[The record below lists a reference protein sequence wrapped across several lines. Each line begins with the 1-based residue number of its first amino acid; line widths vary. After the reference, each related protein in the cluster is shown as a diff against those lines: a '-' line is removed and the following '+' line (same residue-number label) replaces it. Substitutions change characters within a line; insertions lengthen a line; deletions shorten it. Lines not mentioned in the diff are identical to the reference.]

1 MVDAFE
7 RGEHQVLICGLKAM
21 GMGVDGLQHGAS
33 HLAFLEFGWSPSDHA
48 QAAARL
54 HRQGQ
59 KEPVTAHY
67 LLAADTL
74 DEKIADLLDCKA
86 TVTSAV
92 LGEMD
97 TFGIMES
104 IIDAIAEEM

>member
-1 MVDAFE
+1 M
-7 RGEHQVLICGLKAM
+7 
-21 GMGVDGLQHGAS
+21 
-33 HLAFLEFGWSPSDHA
+33 
-48 QAAARL
+48 
-54 HRQGQ
+54 
-59 KEPVTAHY
+59 TAYY

-97 TFGIMES
+97 TAGIMES
-104 IIDAIAEEM
+104 IIDAIAEEV